1 MHVQE
6 VLNSV
11 MRKLSLTEVEN
22 PTSSHTVVQGARN
35 RHNWAFS
42 LFVICQHLNQRCD
55 SLLKI
60 HYDLSQMTSSM
71 AVYLYT
77 HPVFLLL
84 RFFPPFYPKPSENSI
99 KHHCWLIFIHYYH
112 NHTLFLSLSFFNY
125 CYYSFFFFHYN
136 PQNWFHFYVHYC
148 SFIISFWLHADYS

>member
-1 MHVQE
+1 
-6 VLNSV
+6 

-35 RHNWAFS
+35 RRNWAFS
-42 LFVICQHLNQRCD
+42 LCAICQHLNQRCD
-55 SLLKI
+55 SFLKT

-71 AVYLYT
+71 AVNLYT
-77 HPVFLLL
+77 HSFFTLMFVSPILSKTLWEFYRTSLLADFHPL
-84 RFFPPFYPKPSENSI
+84 VA
-99 KHHCWLIFIHYYH
+99 YYH